1 MKWISGQL
9 SPSFISTLKVIF
21 QVPNPTYVERYL
33 KKCEKLY
40 IIEENTNHPVVKEG
54 ISYDV
59 VKVNKEIQAE

>member
-1 MKWISGQL
+1 MQGNL
-9 SPSFISTLKVIF
+9 TLKVIF

-59 VKVNKEIQAE
+59 VKLNKEIQAE